1 MIANLKQSIGQ
12 YRSFMDY
19 RFLAYK
25 TELTQLLLQLKS
37 FGLLFLVV
45 LGSSVLGLILL
56 LFLGLGKIIDSSDA
70 PQYGAQMA
78 WLYLLLQSVMLS
90 AMKSAIKKLNPTSV
104 STDIGK
110 AVLAWFG
117 GYKAF
122 AVK

>member
-19 RFLAYK
+19 RYQAYK

-56 LFLGLGKIIDSSDA
+56 LFLIADFIA
-70 PQYGAQMA
+70 
-78 WLYLLLQSVMLS
+78 LS
-90 AMKSAIKKLNPTSV
+90 ITLCSNK
-104 STDIGK
+104 
-110 AVLAWFG
+110 
-117 GYKAF
+117 
-122 AVK
+122 